1 MRFDV
6 SGGKVELPVKL
17 RYYNSVFVPLAKWA
31 MLMAG
36 NYRCITEDGMR
47 TAREAVHSDLE
58 ASRTIYDFVLDV
70 CAKIGASHDGRVPRS
85 SRQQRAFA
93 CLSVVEL
100 EPLRAQDAFAFFCTR
115 GYSRAKSGFKF
126 DNGCVIE
133 GQDCPK

>member
-100 EPLRAQDAFAFFCTR
+100 EPLRAGYIRVSSDAALRTCQKRFQ
-115 GYSRAKSGFKF
+115 
-126 DNGCVIE
+126 V
-133 GQDCPK
+133 